1 MSCRNCWNKI
11 SIQNCTN
18 EDHSVPCEFPCAQE
32 CYKDQGTK
40 ALRRSNNAA
49 LLRCYCALENGEKA
63 GERFKVALTMVETKE
78 DAGGGLLEGADI
90 SGGFGRT

>member
-1 MSCRNCWNKI
+1 MALCG
-11 SIQNCTN
+11 
-18 EDHSVPCEFPCAQE
+18 AQE

-49 LLRCYCALENGEKA
+49 LLRCYCALANGEKA

-78 DAGGGLLEGADI
+78 DARGDRLLEGADI
-90 SGGFGRT
+90 SGGVV